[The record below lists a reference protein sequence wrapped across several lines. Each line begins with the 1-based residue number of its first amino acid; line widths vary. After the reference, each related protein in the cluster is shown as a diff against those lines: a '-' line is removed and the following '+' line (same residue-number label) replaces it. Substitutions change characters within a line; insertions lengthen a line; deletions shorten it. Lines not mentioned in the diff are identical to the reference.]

1 MYLTD
6 WDLEAERASVMAE
19 QQGERAAET
28 RETMR
33 STTDRD
39 GFKCY
44 VYPDGTIIARD
55 GYGRMAWTLYRTDGS
70 YYMTTTLIDA
80 MAFI

>member
-1 MYLTD
+1 
-6 WDLEAERASVMAE
+6 
-19 QQGERAAET
+19 
-28 RETMR
+28 MR

-39 GFKCY
+39 GRRCY
-44 VYPDGTIIARD
+44 AYPDGTIIARD